1 MTGGGITINNFVTPV
16 KAICLHCKNQLTNF
30 IIKLSIGSSVTTLAT
45 SSISTLKPHQ
55 HIYTVD
61 KMDKISPFGITR
73 SALPTTKKSNVQNFH
88 AYLNTSAQCANV
100 HTQPCLVHLSSLQA
114 NMDKPN
120 ILDQYK
126 RSLVTVPTPVRSD
139 ILETKLQGYD
149 KQQTVK
155 LVNGFKFGFRLGF
168 QRDTTTSSSA
178 QNVKNH
184 KSALQ
189 NREQVFLKLAKES
202 IKNRIAGPFRQ
213 PPFQNLNCSPLGLV
227 PKNVPRKFRLIHDL
241 SYPKHFSV
249 NAGIPQ
255 ENSWVQYEGI
265 GKVID
270 LVKSFGRQCLLAKCD
285 IEDVFRIINIHPS
298 DHHLLGLTW
307 NIFYYFDRCLPWELA
322 VHVRSL
328 NHFLVPC
335 NGLWRLGTKPLVCP
349 IVSMTSF
356 LWDPQSQINAN
367 YKT

>member
-1 MTGGGITINNFVTPV
+1 
-16 KAICLHCKNQLTNF
+16 
-30 IIKLSIGSSVTTLAT
+30 
-45 SSISTLKPHQ
+45 
-55 HIYTVD
+55 
-61 KMDKISPFGITR
+61 
-73 SALPTTKKSNVQNFH
+73 
-88 AYLNTSAQCANV
+88 
-100 HTQPCLVHLSSLQA
+100 
-114 NMDKPN
+114 MDKPN

-126 RSLVTVPTPVRSD
+126 TSLVTVPTPVRSD

-249 NAGIPQ
+249 NAGISQ

-265 GKVID
+265 GNVID

-285 IEDVFRIINIHPS
+285 IEDAFRIINIHPS

-307 NIFYYFDRCLPWELA
+307 NNYYYFDRCLPMGASSSCQIFESFSCALQWIMKLRYKA
-322 VHVRSL
+322 AGMSHSIDD
-328 NHFLVPC
+328 FLSV
-335 NGLWRLGTKPLVCP
+335 G
-349 IVSMTSF
+349 
-356 LWDPQSQINAN
+356 PQSQINAN